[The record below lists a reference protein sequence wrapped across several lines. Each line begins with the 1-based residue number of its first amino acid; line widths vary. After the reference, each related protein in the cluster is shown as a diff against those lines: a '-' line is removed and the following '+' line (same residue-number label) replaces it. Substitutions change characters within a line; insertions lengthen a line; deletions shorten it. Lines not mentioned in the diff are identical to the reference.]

1 MEGRQAGLSLPLDN
15 EEERS
20 LGQRFSPQASG
31 PTSLCPS
38 GPLNSPHLH
47 PQATPPSNIAPKCM
61 PRPSCLHP
69 DLVGSGSR
77 RSVPLCL
84 PSAPWEEDEIRRDRV
99 EPQSVSLSWREPVPA
114 GAPGANGT
122 EYEIRYYEKV
132 SLGWKPPGSGPA
144 CLPQSQSSAIPN
156 AAAAS

>member
-1 MEGRQAGLSLPLDN
+1 ML
-15 EEERS
+15 
-20 LGQRFSPQASG
+20 
-31 PTSLCPS
+31 
-38 GPLNSPHLH
+38 
-47 PQATPPSNIAPKCM
+47 
-61 PRPSCLHP
+61 RPSCLHP

-132 SLGWKPPGSGPA
+132 SLGWKPPASGPA
-144 CLPQSQSSAIPN
+144 CLP
-156 AAAAS
+156 

>member
-1 MEGRQAGLSLPLDN
+1 
-15 EEERS
+15 
-20 LGQRFSPQASG
+20 
-31 PTSLCPS
+31 
-38 GPLNSPHLH
+38 
-47 PQATPPSNIAPKCM
+47 M

-132 SLGWKPPGSGPA
+132 SLVDPGLPASPSLSPLPFQTQLRPPEVFLYPFCSPLLTGPWTA
-144 CLPQSQSSAIPN
+144 PFAFLV
-156 AAAAS
+156 